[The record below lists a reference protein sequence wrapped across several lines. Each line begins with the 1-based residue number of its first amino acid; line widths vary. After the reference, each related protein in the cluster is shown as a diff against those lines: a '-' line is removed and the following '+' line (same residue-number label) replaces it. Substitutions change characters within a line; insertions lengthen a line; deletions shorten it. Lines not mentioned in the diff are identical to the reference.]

1 MYALMYALMCAEMT
15 VILHAYYSISMEV
28 RVKSSTL
35 NLSEI
40 RYIQLGEIDSIHPDI
55 AQMFDQAGGDLP
67 AGYQPQ
73 FEQAAL
79 IDALTLSPIT
89 LQKHNIYTYC
99 IAGISSYRI
108 ACSQLS
114 PTTVIPA
121 RFFEGRRGDK
131 FDRLVTAELFSNQL
145 ILSKPKTPYMH
156 SWLYRVLEQV
166 RQRNPK
172 YSVLKYI
179 ANKTAFARS
188 LDVDVRGIND
198 K

>member
-1 MYALMYALMCAEMT
+1 
-15 VILHAYYSISMEV
+15 MEV
-28 RVKSSTL
+28 RVKNSTL

-40 RYIQLGEIDSIHPDI
+40 RYIQLGEIDSIHKDI

-89 LQKHNIYTYC
+89 VQKHNIYTYC
-99 IAGISSYRI
+99 IGNISSYRI
-108 ACSQLS
+108 ACSQL
-114 PTTVIPA
+114 TKNTVIPV
-121 RFFEGRRGDK
+121 RYFEGRRGDK
-131 FDRLVTAELFSNQL
+131 LDRIFAAELFSNQL

-156 SWLYRVLEQV
+156 GWLYRIWEQV
-166 RQRNPK
+166 RLRNPK
-172 YSVLKYI
+172 YNVLKTS
-179 ANKTAFARS
+179 ANKSAFAKA
-188 LDVDVRGIND
+188 LNIDARGLND